1 MVLAPRERVFVVVL
15 VCQCP
20 TIGGVNKLR
29 TLKTCSINIS
39 VKLKPYS
46 TRQSSSWLSFA
57 YAHLADILE
66 LNS

>member
-1 MVLAPRERVFVVVL
+1 MVLAPRERVFGVVL

-46 TRQSSSWLSFA
+46 TRQSWLSFA